1 MAVEITIPR
10 LGWSMDEG
18 TFGEWLIADGEFV
31 EPGDPIFTLESEKS
45 VQEVESVDGGILRL
59 VPEGPQEG
67 DIVTVGTLIAYLL
80 EEDEDMPVAT
90 VTGVESPSSSTTV
103 EQVKASDVVDTP
115 QRLVASFATDVEASL
130 AAADRK
136 NGRGG
141 TPAISPRAARLA
153 QQLGIDWS
161 ELKGSGKTGRIR
173 ECDIRA
179 VLQSTDASDS
189 SGRNQSVR
197 TVIAKRMLHSVQNT
211 APVTLTSR
219 ADATHLVKLRQQFEA
234 SGSSPVPAYHDI
246 LMKLTGLVL
255 RRHPNMN
262 CQWTDDGIVQPDGI
276 HIGLAVDT
284 EVGLLVPVVT
294 NADQSSLSELASQT
308 SSLIERARQ
317 RRCSAAELSGGT
329 FTITNLGAFGIDEF
343 TPIINTPQTAIL
355 GIGAVRR
362 EAVVL
367 EGDRIEARDQI
378 ILSLTFDHQ
387 AVDGAP
393 AAAFLQMICQA
404 IESPSAWLI
413 D

>member
-18 TFGEWLIADGEFV
+18 TFGEWLIADGETV

-45 VQEVESVDGGILRL
+45 VQDVESVDGGILRL
-59 VPEGPQEG
+59 VPNGPQEG
-67 DIVTVGTLIAYLL
+67 DIVTVGTLVGFLL
-80 EEDEDMPVAT
+80 EENEEMPAT
-90 VTGVESPSSSTTV
+90 V
-103 EQVKASDVVDTP
+103 
-115 QRLVASFATDVEASL
+115 DVEATSPTEEL
-130 AAADRK
+130 QVPADASVPDTEANSASPASK

-141 TPAISPRAARLA
+141 SPAISPRAARLA
-153 QQLGIDWS
+153 RQLGVDWS
-161 ELKGSGKTGRIR
+161 NLKGSGKTGRIR
-173 ECDIRA
+173 ECDIIADAQSA
-179 VLQSTDASDS
+179 VASDS
-189 SGRNQSVR
+189 ASQHQSVR
-197 TVIAKRMLHSVQNT
+197 TAIAKRMLHSVQNT

-219 ADATHLVKLRQQFEA
+219 ADATHLVSLRQQFKA
-234 SGSSPVPAYHDI
+234 SGSSPIPAYHDI

-284 EVGLLVPVVT
+284 QAGLLVPVVT

-308 SSLIERARQ
+308 ATLIERARQ
-317 RRCSAAELSGGT
+317 RKCSAAELTGGT
-329 FTITNLGAFGIDEF
+329 FTITNLGGFGIDAF

-355 GIGAVRR
+355 GIGAIRR

-367 EGDRIEARDQI
+367 DDDRIEARDQI
-378 ILSLTFDHQ
+378 TLSLTFDHQ
-387 AVDGAP
+387 VVDGAP
-393 AAAFLQMICQA
+393 AAAFLQMVCQA
-404 IESPSAWLI
+404 IENPSAWLI

>member
-18 TFGEWLIADGEFV
+18 TFGEWLKADGDFV

-45 VQEVESVDGGILRL
+45 VQDVESVDGGFLRL
-59 VPEGPQEG
+59 VPDGPQEG
-67 DIVTVGTLIAYLL
+67 DIVTVGTLIAFLL
-80 EEDEDMPVAT
+80 EEGEEMPDVPSA
-90 VTGVESPSSSTTV
+90 GVDSGSSSATA
-103 EQVKASDVVDTP
+103 EQVEPPQVVAVNAAGDAESSSAS
-115 QRLVASFATDVEASL
+115 AG
-130 AAADRK
+130 RK
-136 NGRGG
+136 IGRGG
-141 TPAISPRAARLA
+141 SPSISPRAARLA
-153 QQLGIDWS
+153 RQLGVDWS
-161 ELKGSGKTGRIR
+161 GLKGSGKSGRIR

-179 VLQSTDASDS
+179 VRQSTDVSDS
-189 SGRNQSVR
+189 SVPNQSVR
-197 TVIAKRMLHSVQNT
+197 AVIAKRMLHSVQNT

-219 ADATHLVKLRQQFEA
+219 ADATHLVSLRQQFKA

-255 RRHPNMN
+255 RRHPRMN
-262 CQWTDDGIVQPDGI
+262 CQWTDGGIVQPDGI

-284 EVGLLVPVVT
+284 DAGLLVPVVA
-294 NADQSSLSELASQT
+294 NADQWSLSELASQT
-308 SSLIERARQ
+308 SGLIERARQ
-317 RRCSAAELSGGT
+317 RKCSAAELSGGT

-355 GIGAVRR
+355 GIGAIRR

-367 EGDRIEARDQI
+367 DDDRIEARDQI
-378 ILSLTFDHQ
+378 TLSLTFDHQ
-387 AVDGAP
+387 VVDGAP

-404 IESPSAWLI
+404 VENPSAWLI